1 MTTAVLSGTKF
12 NVYHAITEK
21 IVAAIEAGAGTF
33 TMPWHRG
40 RTAAFMPINAMTE
53 APYRGVNVILLWADA
68 MAKGFG
74 AGHWASYRQWK
85 SLGAQVRAGEK
96 GSMIVFFKKAEPSDE
111 KQDEER
117 APLRFIAR
125 ASHVFNVAQV
135 DGWQAPMPEWRSDFE
150 INQEVEAFVQATN
163 AEVRHGFDSAL
174 YRPREDRIEMPAPEQ
189 FFGTDTRT
197 GTEAYYSVLLHEL
210 THWSGAAHRL
220 NRQFGERFGDRAY
233 AFEEL
238 VAELG
243 AAFLCA
249 AFGVANEPRDDHVAY
264 LSSWLEILDR
274 DYKAIFTAASQAQ
287 QAVEY
292 LHKLAGATLNM
303 PNVE

>member
-1 MTTAVLSGTKF
+1 MTTTVLSGTKF

-33 TMPWHRG
+33 TMPWHRD
-40 RTAAFMPINAMTE
+40 RTAAFMPVNAVTE
-53 APYRGVNVILLWADA
+53 AAYRGVNVIALWAA
-68 MAKGFG
+68 SMEKGYG
-74 AGHWASYRQWK
+74 AGHWASYRQWQ

-96 GSMIVFFKKAEPSDE
+96 GSLIVFFKKTDSSEE
-111 KQDEER
+111 KQNDER
-117 APLRFIAR
+117 DRPRFIAR
-125 ASHVFNVAQV
+125 ASNVFNVAQV
-135 DGWQAPMPEWRSDFE
+135 DGWRAPLPEWRGDFE
-150 INQEVEAFVQATN
+150 INRDVEAFVQATN
-163 AEVRHGFDSAL
+163 AEIRHGYDAAL
-174 YRPREDRIEMPAPEQ
+174 YRRIEDRIEMPDPDR
-189 FFGTDTRT
+189 FFGSATRT

-210 THWSGAAHRL
+210 THWSGAANRL

-238 VAELG
+238 TAELG

-249 AFGVANEPRDDHVAY
+249 AFGVANEPRDDHAAY
-264 LSSWLEILDR
+264 VSSWLEILDR

-292 LHKLAGATLNM
+292 LRQLAGAKVAAA
-303 PNVE
+303 NVQ